1 MKMVEKSFDK
11 DKIPSWSCPTCKIG
25 KLELSGKIDK
35 NETKASTNDF
45 NEDYWDR
52 SFIKNRFHL
61 KLKCNNKYCKEIV
74 NASGYTSIYEVS
86 DENTQEEYES
96 FYPEY
101 FYPAIELFEIS
112 ENVPY
117 EVEEQ
122 IKTAFKLYWIDDAA
136 FLNALRTTVELILN
150 DKRIRKT
157 DENRKYLT
165 LNERIKLLREKE
177 PIIAE
182 FLMAIKWLG
191 NFGSH
196 GENLYNV
203 DIPESVEIFQLA
215 LEKIYGKEKYLTERV
230 KKINEKKGHS
240 Y

>member
-1 MKMVEKSFDK
+1 MHD
-11 DKIPSWSCPTCKIG
+11 
-25 KLELSGKIDK
+25 
-35 NETKASTNDF
+35 
-45 NEDYWDR
+45 
-52 SFIKNRFHL
+52 
-61 KLKCNNKYCKEIV
+61 
-74 NASGYTSIYEVS
+74 NASALIFPQ
-86 DENTQEEYES
+86 N
-96 FYPEY
+96 EY